1 MIINANSL
9 WLNDKPFKNDLT
21 NVLNREIRL
30 MNDANCFTL
39 SEAVDG
45 AGKNFQSIFGIIIGT
60 GFGGALSY
68 KRRNN

>member
-1 MIINANSL
+1 
-9 WLNDKPFKNDLT
+9 
-21 NVLNREIRL
+21 

-45 AGKNFQSIFGIIIGT
+45 AGKDYQSIFGIIIGT

-68 KRRNN
+68 KKKIIEGANQIAGDWGHQPLPYPTKRGN